1 MATGAISG
9 SAGGGGHN
17 ASRPSL
23 LSAVPGTVPGTAGCR
38 AVAVGCRYC
47 CYYRY
52 RMRSAAALLRC
63 ALCVSRKGPPMAS
76 VPCPASKPCART
88 LSWRPP
94 HGPRKAQRRPA
105 PLLRPKGAKERRLW
119 LWHQR
124 SGPLG
129 SRLSAIHS
137 RARGLRVG
145 GGGCARSLYTRS
157 LLLFARSGVRGDIR
171 APLFYRMHLLFYQ
184 SGAPLLPHP
193 PVWRRLHLLVAGA
206 LRAPL
211 PLSGPPPGKQ
221 NKNKQTLASRMHLL
235 RGCTSNQKC
244 F

>member
-9 SAGGGGHN
+9 SAGGGGGITP
-17 ASRPSL
+17 AGPACRLSPGQSRTLPAAALS
-23 LSAVPGTVPGTAGCR
+23 LSAVG
-38 AVAVGCRYC
+38 RYC

-52 RMRSAAALLRC
+52 RMLSAAALLRC

-129 SRLSAIHS
+129 SRLSTIHS
-137 RARGLRVG
+137 RARGLRGG

-157 LLLFARSGVRGDIR
+157 LLLFARERSERR
-171 APLFYRMHLLFYQ
+171 HKSPSLLPHAP
-184 SGAPLLPHP
+184 PLLP
-193 PVWRRLHLLVAGA
+193 VWR
-206 LRAPL
+206 
-211 PLSGPPPGKQ
+211 PPPPPPPSLAPAALAGCWGAPGPAAAERPTPGETKQ
-221 NKNKQTLASRMHLL
+221 KQTNPLKPASD
-235 RGCTSNQKC
+235 SNLKR
-244 F
+244 